1 MTRKDKWL
9 LNLDRQLLLDCVLG
23 EWSKRRADKK
33 RRERSPAIQ
42 EPPKALYIWQ
52 CSGVEK
58 CMHMDTFMLLAL
70 FCAFLLGMT
79 AGAWLNEK

>member
-9 LNLDRQLLLDCVLG
+9 LNLDRQLLFDCVLG

-42 EPPKALYIWQ
+42 EPPEARYIWQ
-52 CSGVEK
+52 CRGVER
-58 CMHMDTFMLLAL
+58 
-70 FCAFLLGMT
+70 
-79 AGAWLNEK
+79 